1 MLLSND
7 KTDIGIKKTSA
18 QWQSL
23 YPYPKVLDPDG
34 WDRKN
39 YDYSW
44 NEELITLEE
53 YNIRVSNSTCMNY
66 VTSNNRRV
74 ANATLLFLLKILLF
88 MQNF

>member
-1 MLLSND
+1 MSE
-7 KTDIGIKKTSA
+7 IKKSSQ

-53 YNIRVSNSTCMNY
+53 YKNRCNRSTCLY
-66 VTSNNRRV
+66 HC
-74 ANATLLFLLKILLF
+74 
-88 MQNF
+88 NFQ

>member
-34 WDRKN
+34 KN

-66 VTSNNRRV
+66 C
-74 ANATLLFLLKILLF
+74 
-88 MQNF
+88 NFK

>member
-1 MLLSND
+1 MLLGND

-53 YNIRVSNSTCMNY
+53 YKNRCNRSTC
-66 VTSNNRRV
+66 
-74 ANATLLFLLKILLF
+74 LHHC
-88 MQNF
+88 NFQ

>member
-39 YDYSW
+39 YDYSC

-53 YNIRVSNSTCMNY
+53 YNIRVSNSTC
-66 VTSNNRRV
+66 
-74 ANATLLFLLKILLF
+74 LHHC
-88 MQNF
+88 NFQ

>member
-23 YPYPKVLDPDG
+23 YPYPKVSDPDG

-39 YDYSW
+39 YDYS
-44 NEELITLEE
+44 E
-53 YNIRVSNSTCMNY
+53 YNIRVSNGTCMNY
-66 VTSNNRRV
+66 C
-74 ANATLLFLLKILLF
+74 
-88 MQNF
+88 NFK

>member
-1 MLLSND
+1 MLLGND

-23 YPYPKVLDPDG
+23 YP
-34 WDRKN
+34 RKN

-53 YNIRVSNSTCMNY
+53 YKNRCNRSTC
-66 VTSNNRRV
+66 
-74 ANATLLFLLKILLF
+74 LHHC
-88 MQNF
+88 NFQ

>member
-1 MLLSND
+1 MKNSRIETL
-7 KTDIGIKKTSA
+7 

-66 VTSNNRRV
+66 VTSNNS
-74 ANATLLFLLKILLF
+74 KGS
-88 MQNF
+88 

>member
-44 NEELITLEE
+44 NEELI
-53 YNIRVSNSTCMNY
+53 
-66 VTSNNRRV
+66 
-74 ANATLLFLLKILLF
+74 LFLLKILLF